1 MELQLGVD
9 IDFFEKIFIRTLE
22 QEIFHNLSS
31 VIEYALKLSIG
42 NYLSK
47 FNHLIKNDFIS
58 DTVIKCIIPT
68 TLTHGFG
75 FNFLDRKLTFNL
87 STKLKIKKSD
97 QGEIYF
103 NPLIDGVNMEFF
115 PIKSGYIINNGNFKS
130 DSVTILWP
138 QCLLVRFMNG
148 RIISNNY
155 FHEIEFT
162 RIAKKDILIKALK
175 KQTNIYINRL
185 KFSLNVANVLNHLS
199 PNLINKLNNKF
210 IPEWFYLCDFEIFN
224 CKHQEITYFNYISGK
239 RYICSCSEEFHEHLL
254 KSNPPTE
261 RKDNLLMLSD
271 IVCLPRYKNICHL
284 CILQKDGFEK
294 CIIQYGI
301 PDKKLKYCFS
311 PISFYYRKDPKWF
324 WIYHNLEYIF
334 KKPRWVNENNMFL
347 FAKELLPEYKIIR
360 EASPSWL
367 GNQSLDVYF
376 PEIALALEYQG
387 KQHLEPVDFF
397 GGESS
402 FLKNQERDL
411 RKNELCKKNNVTVVY
426 VYYNENL
433 TLELMKRKL
442 NNFIKK
448 LRDN

>member
-210 IPEWFYLCDFEIFN
+210 I
-224 CKHQEITYFNYISGK
+224 
-239 RYICSCSEEFHEHLL
+239 
-254 KSNPPTE
+254 
-261 RKDNLLMLSD
+261 
-271 IVCLPRYKNICHL
+271 
-284 CILQKDGFEK
+284 
-294 CIIQYGI
+294 
-301 PDKKLKYCFS
+301 
-311 PISFYYRKDPKWF
+311 
-324 WIYHNLEYIF
+324 
-334 KKPRWVNENNMFL
+334 
-347 FAKELLPEYKIIR
+347 
-360 EASPSWL
+360 
-367 GNQSLDVYF
+367 
-376 PEIALALEYQG
+376 
-387 KQHLEPVDFF
+387 
-397 GGESS
+397 
-402 FLKNQERDL
+402 
-411 RKNELCKKNNVTVVY
+411 
-426 VYYNENL
+426 
-433 TLELMKRKL
+433 
-442 NNFIKK
+442 
-448 LRDN
+448 